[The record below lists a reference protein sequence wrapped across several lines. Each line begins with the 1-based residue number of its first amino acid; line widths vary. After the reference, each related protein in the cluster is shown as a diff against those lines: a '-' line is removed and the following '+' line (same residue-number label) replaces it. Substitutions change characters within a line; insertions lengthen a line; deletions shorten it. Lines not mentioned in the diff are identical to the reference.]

1 MHDIIKS
8 FQEEIKNLHNDHVIL
23 MINYKMLLTEWQASL
38 SMELDE
44 LIKSLTNYVSE
55 QKEQGEITN
64 DIDFR
69 I

>member
-1 MHDIIKS
+1 MDDIIKS
-8 FQEEIKNLHNDHVIL
+8 FQEEIENLHNNHIIL
-23 MINYKMLLTEWQASL
+23 MINYKMLLIEWEASL